1 MREMLPLNDRLMRRP
16 APPRLIPAAVL
27 LACLLPLARGDE
39 AKDAGK
45 KKDAPKVLCVA
56 PLAVRP
62 GAKTTVRLR
71 GVGLDAATD
80 VRFPDA
86 KSTPKAT
93 IKSKG
98 KADTIKGFDAKAVGD
113 TQVEVELTVPDDAS
127 AAGGD
132 LAIVLVT
139 PAGETEPRKLPVLD
153 GASVVEEKEPNNG
166 FREARP
172 LAEGRTVLGTIGQ
185 EGDVDV
191 FRLDGKAGQ
200 QVVAEVEAG
209 KLGSPLDSL
218 LTLYDATGHVVGL
231 NDDAPGAAGGKDSK
245 LAAIFPSDGV
255 YYLALTDANDHGSTV
270 HAYRL
275 TLRALETEANDESG
289 KGAAPQ

>member
-1 MREMLPLNDRLMRRP
+1 MCHARPL
-16 APPRLIPAAVL
+16 RLIASAAAAL
-27 LACLLPLARGDE
+27 LACLLPLARAADD
-39 AKDAGK
+39 AKDAAK

-62 GAKTTVRLR
+62 GVKTTVRLR
-71 GVGLDAATD
+71 GAGLDAATD

-86 KSTPKAT
+86 RSGAVEAT
-93 IKSKG
+93 LKSKG

-113 TQVEVELTVPDDAS
+113 TQVEFELTVPDDAR
-127 AAGGD
+127 AGAE
-132 LAIVLVT
+132 LAVVVVT

-153 GASVVEEKEPNNG
+153 AASVVEEKEPNDG
-166 FREARP
+166 FREAQP
-172 LAEGRTVLGTIGQ
+172 IEYGKTVLGAIVQ

-200 QVVAEVEAG
+200 SIVAEVQAG

-218 LTLYDATGHVVGL
+218 LTLYDAHGQVVAL
-231 NDDAPGAAGGKDSK
+231 NDDAPGADAGKDSK
-245 LAAIFPSDGV
+245 LAATFPSDGV
-255 YYLALTDANDHGSTV
+255 YYLALSDANDHGSPL

-275 TLRALETEANDESG
+275 VVALQPRGPTTERTE
-289 KGAAPQ
+289 